1 MRYRIAAA
9 FATLA
14 LLSYCLLV
22 SAKPDLAGAPATGAA
37 RLTPSPSGANA
48 PVVRAAAATAQSAQ
62 AFAQAF
68 PVFLHP
74 RCMNCHPTGDVPLQG
89 DDSRPHQ
96 QRVRRGRDGLG
107 IYSMKCSNCHQ
118 TENIPGPHMPPGAPN
133 WHLTPANMKMVFQG
147 RTAGELCRQLKDPKQ
162 NGGKT
167 VEQIVEHS
175 ASDKLVLWGWE
186 PGEGRTPVSMPHA
199 EFARLMQEWGRNGA
213 ACPSP

>member
-1 MRYRIAAA
+1 MRYKMA
-9 FATLA
+9 FAFAVLA
-14 LLSYCLLV
+14 APSFYVLA
-22 SAKPDLAGAPATGAA
+22 SAELELASVVASVRGASSPSAASDAHETTGAA
-37 RLTPSPSGANA
+37 
-48 PVVRAAAATAQSAQ
+48 AAAQSAQ
-62 AFAQAF
+62 AFARAF

-107 IYSMKCSNCHQ
+107 VYSMKCANCHQ
-118 TENIPGPHMPPGAPN
+118 TENTPGPHMPPGTPN
-133 WHLTPANMKMVFQG
+133 WHLTPANVKMVFEG
-147 RTAGELCRQLKDPKQ
+147 KTTGELCRQLKDPKQ

-167 VEQIVEHS
+167 VEQIVEHVT
-175 ASDKLVLWGWE
+175 SDKLVLWGWQ

-213 ACPSP
+213 ACPE